1 MYSLINTYN
10 KVWHEYIKD
19 SNISRAALARKLK
32 MSVNT
37 VNFYLGMKADE
48 IELEHGKVGMAIENP
63 TVKELRASIP
73 ALQKRFNKF
82 CKVRDKFPNL
92 TAGEY
97 LKRLN
102 WSDDK
107 NGKHIAM
114 VIKFMQMKEFM
125 YKFKDKD
132 IEFILN

>member
-1 MYSLINTYN
+1 
-10 KVWHEYIKD
+10 
-19 SNISRAALARKLK
+19 

-37 VNFYLGMKADE
+37 VNLYLGMKADE
-48 IELEHGKVGMAIENP
+48 IELEHGKVGMAIEYSL
-63 TVKELRASIP
+63 VKKCRNNIIDAEE
-73 ALQKRFNKF
+73 RFNKF
-82 CKVRDKFPNL
+82 CRIRDQHPNL

-97 LKRLN
+97 LKRLH

-107 NGKHIAM
+107 KGKNLAM
-114 VIKFMQMKEFM
+114 VAGFMQMKEFM